1 MRRLRR
7 IITSLPSTFIV
18 FLLNV
23 VLAILRM
30 PNVVK
35 EMKVRPSTI
44 QIVKISKHAR
54 NEGFINDAIPQ
65 LPLSLLNSV
74 IAFYKLSS
82 GLFPAKNRSMIS
94 ALVTIGLMN
103 LARCLFGAMPCCH
116 GARGLAGQYKFGG
129 RSGRSGN
136 SWRSQVGFGIGCWE
150 FFGKVV
156 EPVSCRGIGSFDIVS
171 ECSGYLGFNFCF
183 PIETL

>member
-1 MRRLRR
+1 MRRFRR

-23 VLAILRM
+23 VLEILRR

-35 EMKVRPSTI
+35 EMKVKPSTI

-54 NEGFINDAIPQ
+54 NEGFINDVIPQ

-74 IAFYKLSS
+74 IAFYKISS
-82 GLFPAKNRSMIS
+82 GLFPTKNRSMIS
-94 ALVTIGLMN
+94 ASVTIRLMN
-103 LARCLFGAMPCCH
+103 LARCWFGAMPCCH

-129 RSGRSGN
+129 RSGRNVEILGGAKLVLGLV
-136 SWRSQVGFGIGCWE
+136 VGSSLAKSLNQF
-150 FFGKVV
+150 
-156 EPVSCRGIGSFDIVS
+156 PVGVLGVLLLFPSVLDI
-171 ECSGYLGFNFCF
+171 
-183 PIETL
+183 